1 MAYEF
6 KLPDLGEGLTEGE
19 IARWLVTEG
28 QELAE
33 DDPLVEIQTDKTTVE
48 IPSPAAGTVTKILVG
63 EGEVVPVGT
72 VLVVIG
78 GEATT
83 PAAASPT
90 PPAGRESVPV
100 TQTRSGEPGRVQATP
115 IVRRIAQ
122 ELGVDLASLSGTGPS
137 GRITEADV
145 RNARGDLVLQEHKVS
160 EGRVSEGRVSEGRR
174 EPVRGVRRRIVER
187 LTTAHREVPAVTFV
201 EECDFTGFD
210 LAQLLPQT
218 LKATAASLKEFPE
231 LNARLEDDEIVYLER
246 YDIGIAVQTD
256 QGLVVPVVRNCDKA
270 SLEELTAEVTRLAE
284 GARAGTLKPEEL
296 RDGTFTVT
304 SAGKL
309 GGFLVTPLV
318 NYPEVGILGIHRI
331 APRPVVVDG
340 DIVARHSGNVSVT
353 FDHRVVD
360 GARAAA
366 FTLDVIARL
375 ESGLPS

>member
-78 GEATT
+78 
-83 PAAASPT
+83 AAETAAVPST
-90 PPAGRESVPV
+90 PPPGRESVPV
-100 TQTRSGEPGRVQATP
+100 TQTRSGEAGRVQATP

-122 ELGVDLASLSGTGPS
+122 ELGVDLASLSGTGPN

-145 RNARGDLVLQEHKVS
+145 RNAGGDLVLQEHKVS
-160 EGRVSEGRVSEGRR
+160 PGVTDGRR
-174 EPVRGVRRRIVER
+174 EPVRGVRRQIVEH
-187 LTTAHREVPAVTFV
+187 LTKAHREVAAVTFV

-210 LAQLLPQT
+210 LARLLPQA
-218 LKATAASLKEFPE
+218 LKATAASLQEYPE
-231 LNARLEDDEIVYLER
+231 LNSRLEGDEIVYLER
-246 YDIGIAVQTD
+246 YDLGVAVQTD
-256 QGLVVPVVRNCDKA
+256 QGLVVPVVRGCDAA
-270 SLEELTAEVTRLAE
+270 SLDELAAEVTRLAE
-284 GARAGTLKPEEL
+284 AARGGTLKPEEL
-296 RDGTFTVT
+296 RDGTFTIT

-309 GGFLVTPLV
+309 GGLLVTPLV
-318 NYPEVGILGIHRI
+318 NHPEVGILGIHRI
-331 APRPVVVDG
+331 VPRPVVVDG
-340 DIVARHSGNVSVT
+340 EIVVRHIGNVSLT

-375 ESGLPS
+375 ESGLSY

>member
-19 IARWLVTEG
+19 VARWLVAEG

-33 DDPLVEIQTDKTTVE
+33 DDPLVEIATDKTTVE

-78 GEATT
+78 GDGTEAADRPGAT
-83 PAAASPT
+83 PAAA
-90 PPAGRESVPV
+90 PAPASVGA
-100 TQTRSGEPGRVQATP
+100 SGYQSQARVQATP
-115 IVRRIAQ
+115 LVRRVAQ
-122 ELGVDLASLSGTGPS
+122 ELGVDLAQLSGSGPN

-145 RNARGDLVLQEHKVS
+145 RGAVVGELVSDRHKP
-160 EGRVSEGRVSEGRR
+160 SEGRR
-174 EPVRGVRRRIVER
+174 EAVHGVRRQIVEH
-187 LTTAHREVPAVTFV
+187 LTRAHREIPAVTFV
-201 EECDFTGFD
+201 EEADFTDVD
-210 LAQLLPQT
+210 LSQLLPLV
-218 LKATAASLKEFPE
+218 LKATAASLQEFPE
-231 LNARLEDDEIVYLER
+231 LNARLEGGEIVYLDR
-246 YDIGIAVQTD
+246 CDLGIAVQTE
-256 QGLVVPVVRNCDKA
+256 QGLVVPVVRACGTEP
-270 SLEELTAEVTRLAE
+270 LEALAAEVTRLAE
-284 GARAGTLKPEEL
+284 SARAGTLKPEEL
-296 RDGTFTVT
+296 RGGTFTVT

-309 GGFLVTPLV
+309 GGVLVTPLV
-318 NYPEVGILGIHRI
+318 NHPEVGILGLHRI
-331 APRPVVVDG
+331 GPRPVVRDG
-340 DIVARHSGNVSVT
+340 EIVVRQIGNVSVT

>member
-19 IARWLVTEG
+19 IARWLVAEG

-33 DDPLVEIQTDKTTVE
+33 DDPLVEIATDKTTVE

-78 GEATT
+78 GDGIEQADRPRPE
-83 PAAASPT
+83 PAAAPV
-90 PPAGRESVPV
+90 PGPVGASVY
-100 TQTRSGEPGRVQATP
+100 QSQARVQVTP
-115 IVRRIAQ
+115 LVRRVAE
-122 ELGVDLASLSGTGPS
+122 ELGVDLAQLSGSGPN

-145 RNARGDLVLQEHKVS
+145 RGAAGEELVSAGEELVSDRHKLF
-160 EGRVSEGRVSEGRR
+160 EGRR
-174 EPVRGVRRRIVER
+174 EPVRGVRRQIVEH
-187 LTTAHREVPAVTFV
+187 LTRAHREVPAVTFV
-201 EECDFTGFD
+201 EEADFTDVD
-210 LAQLLPQT
+210 LSLLLPLV
-218 LKATAASLKEFPE
+218 LKATATSLQEFPE
-231 LNARLEDDEIVYLER
+231 LNARLEGDEIVYLDR
-246 YDIGIAVQTD
+246 CDLGIAVQTE
-256 QGLVVPVVRNCDKA
+256 QGLVVPVVRACGTA
-270 SLEELTAEVTRLAE
+270 SLEALAAEVTRLAE
-284 GARAGTLKPEEL
+284 SARAGTLKPEEL
-296 RDGTFTVT
+296 RGGTFTVT

-309 GGFLVTPLV
+309 GGLLVTPLV
-318 NYPEVGILGIHRI
+318 NHPEVGILGLHRI
-331 APRPVVVDG
+331 GPRPVVRDG
-340 DIVARHSGNVSVT
+340 EIVVRQIGNVSVT

>member
-19 IARWLVTEG
+19 IARWLVAEG

-78 GEATT
+78 GDATDSAAPSE
-83 PAAASPT
+83 PAAR
-90 PPAGRESVPV
+90 RESVPV
-100 TQTRSGEPGRVQATP
+100 TQSRSGAEGRVQATP
-115 IVRRIAQ
+115 IVRRIAE
-122 ELGVDLASLSGTGPS
+122 ELGVDLASLSGTGPN

-145 RNARGDLVLQEHKVS
+145 RAVGGDLVLQEHKVQ
-160 EGRVSEGRVSEGRR
+160 EGRR
-174 EPVRGVRRRIVER
+174 EPVRGVRRQIVEH
-187 LTTAHREVPAVTFV
+187 LTRAHREVPAVTFV
-201 EECDFTGFD
+201 EECDFTALD
-210 LAQLLPQT
+210 VKQLLPLA

-231 LNARLEDDEIVYLER
+231 LNARLEGDEIVYLER
-246 YDIGIAVQTD
+246 YDLGVAVQTD
-256 QGLVVPVVRNCDKA
+256 QGLIVPVVRGCDTA
-270 SLEELTAEVTRLAE
+270 SLAELTTAVARLAE
-284 GARAGTLKPEEL
+284 AARTGTLKPEEL

-309 GGFLVTPLV
+309 GGVFVTPLV
-318 NYPEVGILGIHRI
+318 NHPEVGILGVHRI

-340 DIVARHSGNVSVT
+340 EIVVRHIGNVSVT

-375 ESGLPS
+375 ESGLLPS